1 MCAFVGVRVRA
12 FYHHDLPDNAT
23 ELTIDG
29 EAFNHLKVVRLKVG
43 EKLLLLDGV
52 GGSCMSELVALEKK
66 HAVVK
71 TGPKSQQEASQSLDL
86 AIGLVKKDA
95 LDLCLK
101 MAVELDAGHIYLL
114 ESQFAQRYDINL
126 ERVQRLLIQ
135 ALEQSNARWLPKVS
149 ILNVTDLVD
158 NAKNYQHMLVMGMS
172 TGKAPNELSELHGH
186 CLGVI
191 GPEGGFSA
199 EEELL
204 LSKQENALAT
214 HLPTPIL
221 RTPTALAALAGV
233 IFTKKRLFH

>member
-1 MCAFVGVRVRA
+1 MRA
-12 FYHHDLPDNAT
+12 FYFPDLPTQAC

-29 EAFNHLKVVRLKVG
+29 EAFNHLKVVRLRVG
-43 EKLLLLDGV
+43 EQLLLLDGA

-71 TGPKSQQEASQSLDL
+71 SGPKSVQPASQSLDL

-101 MAVELDAGHIYLL
+101 MAVELDVGHIYLV

-135 ALEQSNARWLPKVS
+135 ALEQSNARWIPKVS
-149 ILNVTDLVD
+149 VVALSEVVD

-172 TGKAPNELSELHGH
+172 TGKAPNELDMLQGH
-186 CLGVI
+186 CLGII
-191 GPEGGFSA
+191 GPEGGFSP

>member
-1 MCAFVGVRVRA
+1 MRA
-12 FYHHDLPDNAT
+12 FYYPELPESAS

-43 EKLLLLDGV
+43 EQLLLLDGN
-52 GGSCMSELVALEKK
+52 GGSCMSELISLEKK
-66 HAVVK
+66 FAVVK
-71 TGPKSQQEASQSLDL
+71 TGPKSVQEASKKLDL

-101 MAVELDAGHIYLL
+101 MAVELDVGRIYLV

-135 ALEQSNARWLPKVS
+135 ALEQSNARWLPQVAVAT
-149 ILNVTDLVD
+149 LEQVVD

-172 TGKAPNELSELHGH
+172 TGKAPNELDILEGH

-191 GPEGGFSA
+191 GPEGGFSP

-204 LSKQENALAT
+204 LSKQANALAT

-233 IFTKKRLFH
+233 IFTKLRLFH